1 MRTPWANLRIV
12 WVDLP
17 SRVDRW
23 GFTKIGKGVH
33 YLIWQEMAFRRA
45 RELHATI
52 GFDLV
57 HHVSCGTISA
67 PPRLWRL
74 GVPFLWG
81 PIGGGQT
88 SPKSF
93 RRYFRGERAGEILRS
108 ARVRLLPFYPPLRK
122 AARHSVILATNRET
136 IHILEEAGASVVYP
150 LLDGALPNEYI
161 PAEPVVRKAR
171 ADTVFIWAGW
181 HEPRKCLPLAIEA
194 LAQTHPDIR
203 LRIAG
208 VAHGCKRDEL
218 ERLAALLGVTDR
230 VEFLGVLTWHE
241 MQQQLHEAD
250 GFLFTS
256 IRDSFGTVV
265 LEAMAHAL
273 PVIALD
279 HQGIASHVPDGAA
292 IKVPVTD
299 PGKTAA
305 AIAASMRLL
314 SSSPELRSQ
323 IGRAGWEFARQ
334 QVWERRM
341 ARVELLIGPHLLSP
355 PI

>member
-181 HEPRKCLPLAIEA
+181 HEPRNACRSRSKRSPRLILISACGLPELHMDVSATNWKGSQHCLGLLTASNSLGYSPGMKCSSNFMRRTGSYSPVFGIHSAPSFSRPWRTLFRLSRWITRALPAMFLTAQLSKCL
-194 LAQTHPDIR
+194 
-203 LRIAG
+203 
-208 VAHGCKRDEL
+208 
-218 ERLAALLGVTDR
+218 
-230 VEFLGVLTWHE
+230 
-241 MQQQLHEAD
+241 
-250 GFLFTS
+250 
-256 IRDSFGTVV
+256 
-265 LEAMAHAL
+265 
-273 PVIALD
+273 
-279 HQGIASHVPDGAA
+279 
-292 IKVPVTD
+292 
-299 PGKTAA
+299 
-305 AIAASMRLL
+305 
-314 SSSPELRSQ
+314 
-323 IGRAGWEFARQ
+323 
-334 QVWERRM
+334 
-341 ARVELLIGPHLLSP
+341 
-355 PI
+355 